1 MDIKLFQQKLN
12 EICTIAEENGKQ
24 LSQQQIRDH
33 FDESDLSTSQLVK
46 ILQYL
51 KLKGIT
57 IEGAEEAASATAA
70 ANTSSESGSEE
81 ELPGTRAALTA
92 EEQAYLSDYMESFS
106 PEGLDSDDLTSLFQ
120 AFAKGDTAAEGAL
133 TQFYMAQA
141 AQMAA
146 ELNCEEIYLADLI
159 QEANLALLAAL
170 KETEPQQK
178 NDAWM
183 RGRIRS
189 GILHAIEEQ
198 TQQKFRDDYLVSKV
212 ENLESAV
219 KELTDDDDVSLADPA
234 DLLPEG
240 EAAAAAEES
249 AASHDREAYLH
260 KLHDERRDPPADAV
274 DVVGSLDYLIEAVGL
289 FR

>member
-12 EICTIAEENGKQ
+12 DICSIAEENNKQ

-57 IEGAEEAASATAA
+57 IEGADEGTGAARADAV
-70 ANTSSESGSEE
+70 SSESSDKE

-106 PEGLDSDDLTSLFQ
+106 PEGLDPDDLASLFQ
-120 AFAKGDTAAEGAL
+120 AFAKGDTVAEGAL

-146 ELNCEEIYLADLI
+146 ELNCEEIHLADLI
-159 QEANLALLAAL
+159 QEANLALLASL
-170 KETEPQQK
+170 KETDPQEK
-178 NDAWM
+178 NDTWM

-212 ENLESAV
+212 ENLEAAV
-219 KELTDDDDVSLADPA
+219 KELTDDDDATKFTIDELAVILDMNV
-234 DLLPEG
+234 
-240 EAAAAAEES
+240 
-249 AASHDREAYLH
+249 
-260 KLHDERRDPPADAV
+260 DEIRDVLRLTGD
-274 DVVGSLDYLIEAVGL
+274 DK
-289 FR
+289 

>member
-12 EICTIAEENGKQ
+12 DICAIAEENNKQ
-24 LSQQQIRDH
+24 LSQQQIREH
-33 FDESDLSTSQLVK
+33 FDESDLNTSQLVK

-57 IEGAEEAASATAA
+57 IEGAEKATGDSAPDDAKQ
-70 ANTSSESGSEE
+70 EE
-81 ELPGTRAALTA
+81 FPGTRTALTA
-92 EEQAYLSDYMESFS
+92 EEQAYLRDYMESFS
-106 PEGLDSDDLTSLFQ
+106 PEGLDSEDLSSLFQ
-120 AFAKGDTAAEGAL
+120 AFADGDTAAEGEL

-170 KETEPQQK
+170 KESEPLVK
-178 NDAWM
+178 DDTWM

-219 KELTDDDDVSLADPA
+219 KELTDDDDTTRFTIDELAVILDMNV
-234 DLLPEG
+234 
-240 EAAAAAEES
+240 
-249 AASHDREAYLH
+249 
-260 KLHDERRDPPADAV
+260 DEIRDVLRLTGD
-274 DVVGSLDYLIEAVGL
+274 DK
-289 FR
+289 

>member
-12 EICTIAEENGKQ
+12 DICAIAEENNKQ

-57 IEGAEEAASATAA
+57 IEGADEAAGAA
-70 ANTSSESGSEE
+70 RADAVSSESSDKD

-106 PEGLDSDDLTSLFQ
+106 PEGLDPDDLASLFHV
-120 AFAKGDTAAEGAL
+120 FAKGDTAAEGAL

-146 ELNCEEIYLADLI
+146 ELNCEEIHLADLI
-159 QEANLALLAAL
+159 QEANLALLASL
-170 KETEPQQK
+170 KETDPQEK
-178 NDAWM
+178 NDTWM

-212 ENLESAV
+212 ENLEAAV
-219 KELTDDDDVSLADPA
+219 KELTDDDDATKFTIDELAVILDMNV
-234 DLLPEG
+234 
-240 EAAAAAEES
+240 
-249 AASHDREAYLH
+249 
-260 KLHDERRDPPADAV
+260 DEIRDVLRLTGD
-274 DVVGSLDYLIEAVGL
+274 DK
-289 FR
+289 

>member
-12 EICTIAEENGKQ
+12 DICDIAEENGKQ
-24 LSQQQIRDH
+24 LSQQQIREH
-33 FDESDLSTSQLVK
+33 FDESDLTTSQLVK

-51 KLKGIT
+51 RLKGIT
-57 IEGAEEAASATAA
+57 IEGAEEAASDTASA
-70 ANTSSESGSEE
+70 AGAASDKHAAE

-92 EEQAYLSDYMESFS
+92 QEQAYLSEYMESFS
-106 PEGLDSDDLTSLFQ
+106 PEGLDCGDLTSLFQ
-120 AFAKGDTAAEGAL
+120 AFSRGDSAAEGAL
-133 TQFYMAQA
+133 TQFYMAVA

-170 KETEPQQK
+170 KEAHPQEK
-178 NDAWM
+178 NDEWV

-189 GILHAIEEQ
+189 GILNAIEEQ

-219 KELTDDDDVSLADPA
+219 KELTDEDDTTKFTIDELAVILDMNVDEIRDVLRLTGD
-234 DLLPEG
+234 D
-240 EAAAAAEES
+240 
-249 AASHDREAYLH
+249 
-260 KLHDERRDPPADAV
+260 K
-274 DVVGSLDYLIEAVGL
+274 
-289 FR
+289 

>member
-12 EICTIAEENGKQ
+12 DICAIAEENNKQ

-57 IEGAEEAASATAA
+57 IEGTGADRADAV
-70 ANTSSESGSEE
+70 SSESQDKE

-106 PEGLDSDDLTSLFQ
+106 PEGLDPDDLASLFQ

-146 ELNCEEIYLADLI
+146 ELNCEEIHLADLI
-159 QEANLALLAAL
+159 QEQIWPFWRLS
-170 KETEPQQK
+170 K
-178 NDAWM
+178 
-183 RGRIRS
+183 R
-189 GILHAIEEQ
+189 Q
-198 TQQKFRDDYLVSKV
+198 THRRKTIPGCVVVS
-212 ENLESAV
+212 
-219 KELTDDDDVSLADPA
+219 
-234 DLLPEG
+234 
-240 EAAAAAEES
+240 AAES
-249 AASHDREAYLH
+249 FTPSRNRHSRNSVTTIWYP
-260 KLHDERRDPPADAV
+260 R
-274 DVVGSLDYLIEAVGL
+274 
-289 FR
+289 

>member
-24 LSQQQIRDH
+24 LSQQQIREH
-33 FDESDLSTSQLVK
+33 FDESDLNTSQLVK

-57 IEGAEEAASATAA
+57 IEGADEAASAAATA
-70 ANTSSESGSEE
+70 NDTSSESADEE
-81 ELPGTRAALTA
+81 ELPGTHAALTA
-92 EEQAYLSDYMESFS
+92 EEQAYLNDYMESFS
-106 PEGLDSDDLTSLFQ
+106 PEGLDSDDLASLFQ

-178 NDAWM
+178 NDTWM

-219 KELTDDDDVSLADPA
+219 KELTDDDDTTKFTIDELAVILDMNV
-234 DLLPEG
+234 
-240 EAAAAAEES
+240 
-249 AASHDREAYLH
+249 
-260 KLHDERRDPPADAV
+260 DEIRDVLRLTGD
-274 DVVGSLDYLIEAVGL
+274 DK
-289 FR
+289 

>member
-12 EICTIAEENGKQ
+12 DICAIAEENNKQ
-24 LSQQQIRDH
+24 LSQQQIREH

-51 KLKGIT
+51 RLKGIT
-57 IEGAEEAASATAA
+57 IEGAEEAASHAGASA
-70 ANTSSESGSEE
+70 DTSSGEE
-81 ELPGTRAALTA
+81 NTTEDLPGTRAALTS
-92 EEQAYLSDYMESFS
+92 EDQAYLTDYMESFS
-106 PEGLDSDDLTSLFQ
+106 PEGLDIGDLTSLFE
-120 AFAKGDTAAEGAL
+120 AYAKGDSAAEGAL
-133 TQFYMAQA
+133 TQFYMAAA

-170 KETEPQQK
+170 KEPDPATK
-178 NDAWM
+178 NDSWM

-219 KELTDDDDVSLADPA
+219 KELTDDDDTTKFSIDELAVILDM
-234 DLLPEG
+234 DV
-240 EAAAAAEES
+240 
-249 AASHDREAYLH
+249 
-260 KLHDERRDPPADAV
+260 DEIRDVLRLTGD
-274 DVVGSLDYLIEAVGL
+274 DK
-289 FR
+289 

>member
-12 EICTIAEENGKQ
+12 DICAIAEENNKQ

-57 IEGAEEAASATAA
+57 IEGADEGTGAARADAV
-70 ANTSSESGSEE
+70 SSESSDKE
-81 ELPGTRAALTA
+81 ELPGT
-92 EEQAYLSDYMESFS
+92 LSDYMESFS
-106 PEGLDSDDLTSLFQ
+106 PEGLDPDDLASLFH

-146 ELNCEEIYLADLI
+146 ELNCEEIHLADLI
-159 QEANLALLAAL
+159 QEANLALLASL
-170 KETEPQQK
+170 KETAPQEK
-178 NDAWM
+178 NDTWM

-198 TQQKFRDDYLVSKV
+198 T
-212 ENLESAV
+212 
-219 KELTDDDDVSLADPA
+219 P
-234 DLLPEG
+234 G
-240 EAAAAAEES
+240 
-249 AASHDREAYLH
+249 
-260 KLHDERRDPPADAV
+260 
-274 DVVGSLDYLIEAVGL
+274 GCG
-289 FR
+289 

>member
-12 EICTIAEENGKQ
+12 EICEIAEENGKQ
-24 LSQQQIRDH
+24 LSQQQIREH
-33 FDESDLSTSQLVK
+33 FDESDLNTSQLVK

-57 IEGAEEAASATAA
+57 IGGADEAASAAAA
-70 ANTSSESGSEE
+70 ANDTSSESAGEE
-81 ELPGTRAALTA
+81 ELPGTRAVLTA
-92 EEQAYLSDYMESFS
+92 EEQAYLNDYMESFS
-106 PEGLDSDDLTSLFQ
+106 PDGLDSEDLASLFH

-170 KETEPQQK
+170 RESEPQEK
-178 NDAWM
+178 DDSWM

-219 KELTDDDDVSLADPA
+219 KELTDDDDTTKFTIDELAVILDMNV
-234 DLLPEG
+234 
-240 EAAAAAEES
+240 
-249 AASHDREAYLH
+249 
-260 KLHDERRDPPADAV
+260 DEIRDVLRLTGD
-274 DVVGSLDYLIEAVGL
+274 DK
-289 FR
+289 

>member
-12 EICTIAEENGKQ
+12 DICAIAEENNKQ

-57 IEGAEEAASATAA
+57 IEGADEAAGAA
-70 ANTSSESGSEE
+70 RADAVSSESSDKD

-106 PEGLDSDDLTSLFQ
+106 PEGLDPDDLASLFQ
-120 AFAKGDTAAEGAL
+120 AIAKGDTAAEGAL

-146 ELNCEEIYLADLI
+146 ELNCEEIHLADL
-159 QEANLALLAAL
+159 LGFLL
-170 KETEPQQK
+170 EDT
-178 NDAWM
+178 D
-183 RGRIRS
+183 
-189 GILHAIEEQ
+189 
-198 TQQKFRDDYLVSKV
+198 KF
-212 ENLESAV
+212 
-219 KELTDDDDVSLADPA
+219 LTDDLTLRFRLCNTGELVVISLLCVHADKVQVKLTIRSEYTFNLITFILTKKAMIYKYAGKLLADRS
-234 DLLPEG
+234 G
-240 EAAAAAEES
+240 KKS
-249 AASHDREAYLH
+249 CCHGGIYTT
-260 KLHDERRDPPADAV
+260 
-274 DVVGSLDYLIEAVGL
+274 
-289 FR
+289 

>member
-12 EICTIAEENGKQ
+12 DICAIAEENNKQ

-57 IEGAEEAASATAA
+57 IEGADEAAGAA
-70 ANTSSESGSEE
+70 RADAVSSESSDKD

-106 PEGLDSDDLTSLFQ
+106 PEGLDPDDLASLFH

-146 ELNCEEIYLADLI
+146 ELNCEEIHLADLI
-159 QEANLALLAAL
+159 QEANLALLASL
-170 KETEPQQK
+170 KETAPQEK
-178 NDAWM
+178 NDTWM
-183 RGRIRS
+183 RGR
-189 GILHAIEEQ
+189 ILHAIEEQ

-212 ENLESAV
+212 ENLEAAV
-219 KELTDDDDVSLADPA
+219 KELTDDDDATKFTIDELAVILDMNV
-234 DLLPEG
+234 
-240 EAAAAAEES
+240 
-249 AASHDREAYLH
+249 
-260 KLHDERRDPPADAV
+260 DEIRDVLRLTGD
-274 DVVGSLDYLIEAVGL
+274 DK
-289 FR
+289 

>member
-12 EICTIAEENGKQ
+12 DICTIAEENGKQ
-24 LSQQQIRDH
+24 LSQQQIREH

-57 IEGAEEAASATAA
+57 IEGAEEAANTAST
-70 ANTSSESGSEE
+70 ANDTSSGSGSEE

-106 PEGLDSDDLTSLFQ
+106 PEGLDSDDLASLFQ

-170 KETEPQQK
+170 KEAEPKEK
-178 NDAWM
+178 NDTWM

-219 KELTDDDDVSLADPA
+219 KELTDDDDTTKFTIDELAVILDMNV
-234 DLLPEG
+234 
-240 EAAAAAEES
+240 
-249 AASHDREAYLH
+249 
-260 KLHDERRDPPADAV
+260 DEIRDVLRLTGD
-274 DVVGSLDYLIEAVGL
+274 DK
-289 FR
+289 

>member
-12 EICTIAEENGKQ
+12 DICAIAEENNKQ

-57 IEGAEEAASATAA
+57 IESDK
-70 ANTSSESGSEE
+70 E

-106 PEGLDSDDLTSLFQ
+106 PEGLDPDDLASLFQ

-146 ELNCEEIYLADLI
+146 ELNCEEIHLADLI
-159 QEANLALLAAL
+159 QEANLALLASL
-170 KETEPQQK
+170 KETAPQEK
-178 NDAWM
+178 NDTWM

-212 ENLESAV
+212 ENLEAAV
-219 KELTDDDDVSLADPA
+219 KALTDDDDATKFTIDELAVILDMNV
-234 DLLPEG
+234 
-240 EAAAAAEES
+240 
-249 AASHDREAYLH
+249 
-260 KLHDERRDPPADAV
+260 DEIRDVLRLTGD
-274 DVVGSLDYLIEAVGL
+274 DK
-289 FR
+289 

>member
-1 MDIKLFQQKLN
+1 
-12 EICTIAEENGKQ
+12 
-24 LSQQQIRDH
+24 
-33 FDESDLSTSQLVK
+33 
-46 ILQYL
+46 
-51 KLKGIT
+51 
-57 IEGAEEAASATAA
+57 
-70 ANTSSESGSEE
+70 
-81 ELPGTRAALTA
+81 
-92 EEQAYLSDYMESFS
+92 MESFS
-106 PEGLDSDDLTSLFQ
+106 PEGLDSDDLASLFQ

-170 KETEPQQK
+170 KETETQQK

-219 KELTDDDDVSLADPA
+219 KELTDDDDTTKFTIDELAVILDMNV
-234 DLLPEG
+234 
-240 EAAAAAEES
+240 
-249 AASHDREAYLH
+249 
-260 KLHDERRDPPADAV
+260 DEIRDVLRLTGD
-274 DVVGSLDYLIEAVGL
+274 DK
-289 FR
+289 

>member
-12 EICTIAEENGKQ
+12 DICAIAEENNKQ

-57 IEGAEEAASATAA
+57 IEGADEGTGAARADAV
-70 ANTSSESGSEE
+70 SSESSDKE

-106 PEGLDSDDLTSLFQ
+106 PEGLDPDDLASLFQ
-120 AFAKGDTAAEGAL
+120 AFAKGDTAAESAL

-146 ELNCEEIYLADLI
+146 ELNCEEIHLADLI
-159 QEANLALLAAL
+159 QEANLALLASL
-170 KETEPQQK
+170 KETAPQEK

-212 ENLESAV
+212 ENLEAAV
-219 KELTDDDDVSLADPA
+219 KELTDDDDATKFTIDELAVILDMNV
-234 DLLPEG
+234 
-240 EAAAAAEES
+240 
-249 AASHDREAYLH
+249 
-260 KLHDERRDPPADAV
+260 DEIRDVLRLTGD
-274 DVVGSLDYLIEAVGL
+274 DK
-289 FR
+289 

>member
-12 EICTIAEENGKQ
+12 DICAIAEENNKQ

-57 IEGAEEAASATAA
+57 IEGADEGTGAARADAV
-70 ANTSSESGSEE
+70 SSESSDKE

-92 EEQAYLSDYMESFS
+92 EEQAYLNDYMESFS
-106 PEGLDSDDLTSLFQ
+106 PEGLDPDDLASLFQ

-146 ELNCEEIYLADLI
+146 ELNWRL
-159 QEANLALLAAL
+159 
-170 KETEPQQK
+170 
-178 NDAWM
+178 
-183 RGRIRS
+183 
-189 GILHAIEEQ
+189 
-198 TQQKFRDDYLVSKV
+198 SKRQPHRRKTIPGCV
-212 ENLESAV
+212 VVSAV
-219 KELTDDDDVSLADPA
+219 
-234 DLLPEG
+234 
-240 EAAAAAEES
+240 
-249 AASHDREAYLH
+249 
-260 KLHDERRDPPADAV
+260 
-274 DVVGSLDYLIEAVGL
+274 GSFMPLRNRHNRNSVTTIWYP
-289 FR
+289 R

>member
-12 EICTIAEENGKQ
+12 DICAIAEENNKQ

-57 IEGAEEAASATAA
+57 IEGADEAAGAA
-70 ANTSSESGSEE
+70 RADAVSSESSDKD

-106 PEGLDSDDLTSLFQ
+106 PEGLDPDDLASLFHT
-120 AFAKGDTAAEGAL
+120 FAKGDTAAEGAL

-146 ELNCEEIYLADLI
+146 ELNCEEIHLADLI
-159 QEANLALLAAL
+159 QEANLALLASL
-170 KETEPQQK
+170 KETAPQEK
-178 NDAWM
+178 NDTWM

-212 ENLESAV
+212 ENLEAAV
-219 KELTDDDDVSLADPA
+219 KELTDDDDATKFTIDELAVILDMNV
-234 DLLPEG
+234 
-240 EAAAAAEES
+240 
-249 AASHDREAYLH
+249 
-260 KLHDERRDPPADAV
+260 DEIRDVLRLTGD
-274 DVVGSLDYLIEAVGL
+274 DK
-289 FR
+289 

>member
-12 EICTIAEENGKQ
+12 DICAIAEENNKQ

-57 IEGAEEAASATAA
+57 IEGADEGTGAARADAV
-70 ANTSSESGSEE
+70 SSESGDKE

-106 PEGLDSDDLTSLFQ
+106 PEGLDPDDLASLFQ

-146 ELNCEEIYLADLI
+146 ELNCEEIHLADLI
-159 QEANLALLAAL
+159 QEANLALLASL
-170 KETEPQQK
+170 KETSMYCSTFS
-178 NDAWM
+178 DM
-183 RGRIRS
+183 
-189 GILHAIEEQ
+189 
-198 TQQKFRDDYLVSKV
+198 
-212 ENLESAV
+212 
-219 KELTDDDDVSLADPA
+219 KELMYFGRKASPLSEYSGWMPA
-234 DLLPEG
+234 PANLSTVLPLWNPKVWKMSNG
-240 EAAAAAEES
+240 
-249 AASHDREAYLH
+249 ASVDRQF
-260 KLHDERRDPPADAV
+260 RFMIPV
-274 DVVGSLDYLIEAVGL
+274 CLITWWE
-289 FR
+289 

>member
-12 EICTIAEENGKQ
+12 DICTIAEENGKQ
-24 LSQQQIRDH
+24 LSQQQIREH

-57 IEGAEEAASATAA
+57 IEGADEAASAASTG
-70 ANTSSESGSEE
+70 NDTSSEHGSEE

-92 EEQAYLSDYMESFS
+92 EEQAYLNDYMESFS
-106 PEGLDSDDLTSLFQ
+106 PDGLDSDDLTSLFH
-120 AFAKGDTAAEGAL
+120 AFSKGDTAAEGAL

-170 KETEPQQK
+170 KEAEPQEK
-178 NDAWM
+178 SDAWM

-219 KELTDDDDVSLADPA
+219 KELTDDDDTTKFTIDELAVILDMNV
-234 DLLPEG
+234 
-240 EAAAAAEES
+240 
-249 AASHDREAYLH
+249 
-260 KLHDERRDPPADAV
+260 DEIRDVLRLTGD
-274 DVVGSLDYLIEAVGL
+274 DK
-289 FR
+289 

>member
-12 EICTIAEENGKQ
+12 DICAIAEENNKQ

-57 IEGAEEAASATAA
+57 IEGADEGTGAARADAV
-70 ANTSSESGSEE
+70 SSESSDKE

-106 PEGLDSDDLTSLFQ
+106 PEGLDPDDLVSLFQ

-170 KETEPQQK
+170 KESEPLVK
-178 NDAWM
+178 DDTWM

-219 KELTDDDDVSLADPA
+219 KELTDDDDATKFTIDELAVILDMNV
-234 DLLPEG
+234 
-240 EAAAAAEES
+240 
-249 AASHDREAYLH
+249 
-260 KLHDERRDPPADAV
+260 DEIRDVLRLTGD
-274 DVVGSLDYLIEAVGL
+274 DK
-289 FR
+289 

>member
-12 EICTIAEENGKQ
+12 DICAIAEENNKQ

-57 IEGAEEAASATAA
+57 IEGTGADRADAV
-70 ANTSSESGSEE
+70 SSKSQDKE

-106 PEGLDSDDLTSLFQ
+106 PEGLDPDDLASLFQ

-146 ELNCEEIYLADLI
+146 ELNCEEIHLADLI
-159 QEANLALLAAL
+159 QEANLALLASL
-170 KETEPQQK
+170 KETDPQEK

-212 ENLESAV
+212 ENLEAAV
-219 KELTDDDDVSLADPA
+219 KELTDDDDATKFTIDELAVILDMNV
-234 DLLPEG
+234 
-240 EAAAAAEES
+240 
-249 AASHDREAYLH
+249 
-260 KLHDERRDPPADAV
+260 DEIRDVLRLTGD
-274 DVVGSLDYLIEAVGL
+274 DK
-289 FR
+289 

>member
-12 EICTIAEENGKQ
+12 DICAIAEENNKQ

-57 IEGAEEAASATAA
+57 IEGADEAAGAA
-70 ANTSSESGSEE
+70 RADAVSSESSDKD

-106 PEGLDSDDLTSLFQ
+106 PEGLDPDDLASLFH

-133 TQFYMAQA
+133 TQFYMSQA

-146 ELNCEEIYLADLI
+146 ELNC
-159 QEANLALLAAL
+159 
-170 KETEPQQK
+170 
-178 NDAWM
+178 
-183 RGRIRS
+183 
-189 GILHAIEEQ
+189 
-198 TQQKFRDDYLVSKV
+198 
-212 ENLESAV
+212 
-219 KELTDDDDVSLADPA
+219 
-234 DLLPEG
+234 
-240 EAAAAAEES
+240 
-249 AASHDREAYLH
+249 
-260 KLHDERRDPPADAV
+260 
-274 DVVGSLDYLIEAVGL
+274 
-289 FR
+289 

>member
-12 EICTIAEENGKQ
+12 EICEIAEENGKQ
-24 LSQQQIRDH
+24 LSQQQIREH
-33 FDESDLSTSQLVK
+33 FDESDLNTSQLVK

-57 IEGAEEAASATAA
+57 IEGAEKAAGASAPDAASTRDAKQ
-70 ANTSSESGSEE
+70 EE
-81 ELPGTRAALTA
+81 FPGTRTALTT
-92 EEQAYLSDYMESFS
+92 EEQAYLRDYMESFS
-106 PEGLDSDDLTSLFQ
+106 PEGLDSEDLSSLFQ
-120 AFAKGDTAAEGAL
+120 AFAEGDTAAEGEL

-146 ELNCEEIYLADLI
+146 ELNYEEIYLADLI

-170 KETEPQQK
+170 KESEPLVK
-178 NDAWM
+178 DDTWM

-219 KELTDDDDVSLADPA
+219 KELTDDDDTTRFTIDELAVILDMNV
-234 DLLPEG
+234 
-240 EAAAAAEES
+240 
-249 AASHDREAYLH
+249 
-260 KLHDERRDPPADAV
+260 DEIRDVLRLTGD
-274 DVVGSLDYLIEAVGL
+274 DK
-289 FR
+289 